1 MSRILP
7 ILMIVLL
14 VVLIAA
20 GNPGSEF
27 KDNTSTPDGI
37 VQSFYGHVKADDYR
51 KAFALI
57 APSSNV
63 DFDTMYRDIAG
74 RSGSLKTYSHL
85 QKSDARI
92 IARNG
97 NQAIVRA
104 NLTWTTAVGALH
116 ETRDLKVVNDNN
128 QWHIVWPKRQEPNL
142 PPQVIPVNYL
152 RWDVIH
158 SDSEDNDWGAQNA
171 EAPHVRIIS
180 MNPVEKDGNL
190 IILGEVV
197 NEDTVPAFVS
207 VNGILLGKNGEQLA
221 QESSFD
227 HVSHILLPK
236 EVSPFRIDFDHIKK
250 EDVKSVTLDP
260 TGILVPASAD
270 PVIGVL
276 HQRIE
281 KADTGH
287 SLLKGELMNQS
298 GELVNIPHVIATFY
312 DNAGKVIWISD
323 GYVDEALKP
332 QIPIPF
338 AVDLRDDVVA
348 NVKSYRVTVNHYT
361 IDRPSI

>member
-7 ILMIVLL
+7 IILIVLL

-20 GNPGSEF
+20 GNVGVGF

-37 VQSFYGHVKADDYR
+37 VQSFYGHVKGDDYR
-51 KAFALI
+51 KAYALI
-57 APSSNV
+57 SPSSNV
-63 DFDTMYRDIAG
+63 DFNTMYRDIAG
-74 RSGSLKTYSHL
+74 RNGSLKTYSHL
-85 QKSDARI
+85 QNLETRV

-97 NQAIVRA
+97 NQTIVRA

-116 ETRDLKVVNDNN
+116 ESRDLKVVNDNN
-128 QWHIVWPKRQEPNL
+128 QWQIVWPKRQEPNL
-142 PPQVIPVNYL
+142 PPQVLSVNYL
-152 RWDVIH
+152 RWDIIH

-190 IILGEVV
+190 VILGEVE
-197 NEDTVPAFVS
+197 NEDTVPAFVT
-207 VNGILLGKNGEQLA
+207 VNGILMGKNGEELA

-227 HVSHILLPK
+227 HISHVLLPK
-236 EVSPFRIDFDHIKK
+236 EVSPFRIDFDHIKIA
-250 EDVKSVTLDP
+250 DVKAVNLDP

-276 HQRIE
+276 HQRLE

-287 SLLKGELMNQS
+287 TLLKGELMNQS

-323 GYVDEALKP
+323 GYVDDALKP
-332 QIPIPF
+332 QTPIPF
-338 AVDLRDDVVA
+338 AVDVRDDVA
-348 NVKSYRVTVNHYT
+348 SKVKNYRVTVNHYS